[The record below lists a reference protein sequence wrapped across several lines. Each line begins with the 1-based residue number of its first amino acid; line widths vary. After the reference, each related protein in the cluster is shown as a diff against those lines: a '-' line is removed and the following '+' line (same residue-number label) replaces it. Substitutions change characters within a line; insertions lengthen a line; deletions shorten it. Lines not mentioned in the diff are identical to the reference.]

1 MSDTVNWVAVGMFAA
16 SQEITL
22 AGQFKAVALIG
33 IFPNGLM
40 MLCATSLTGSIV
52 F

>member
-1 MSDTVNWVAVGMFAA
+1 MSANG
-16 SQEITL
+16 L
-22 AGQFKAVALIG
+22 AVALIG

-40 MLCATSLTGSIV
+40 MLCATSLTGSIS